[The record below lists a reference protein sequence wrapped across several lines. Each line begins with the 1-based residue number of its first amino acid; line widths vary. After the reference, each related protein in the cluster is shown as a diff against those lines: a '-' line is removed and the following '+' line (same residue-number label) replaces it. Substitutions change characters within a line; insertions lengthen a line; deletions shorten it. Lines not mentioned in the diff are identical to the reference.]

1 MKPTDNKGRA
11 WVKGQNGFTLIEL
24 LAVISII
31 GVIAALLI
39 PVAGSVSR
47 TKKINTAQA
56 ELQLIETSLE
66 SYKAQHG
73 FYPPSNALN
82 PLNNPLYYELEGVT
96 NSNGTYQTMDGNTSV
111 AVSDYSGQFNLGGVF
126 NVSRGTGEDGAVAH
140 NYLPGLKNSMIGFGT
155 NNNGIT
161 FYYLVTSVGG
171 PDPGYTPFLSQSL
184 VVTHSFYNPFR
195 YEYPGTNNPN
205 SYDLWVVLSIN
216 NTKYLVCNWSQ
227 SFQRNTTMP

>member
-11 WVKGQNGFTLIEL
+11 GMEGQNGFTLIEL

-66 SYKAQHG
+66 NYKAQHG

-82 PLNNPLYYELEGVT
+82 PLKNPLYYELEGVILT
-96 NSNGTYQTMDGNTSV
+96 NGSYATLDGNASLATS
-111 AVSDYSGQFNLGGVF
+111 AYGSHFNVGGVF
-126 NVSRGTGEDGAVAH
+126 NITRGAGEDGAVAH
-140 NYLPGLKNSMIGFGT
+140 DYLPGLKNSMIGFGT
-155 NNNGIT
+155 NINNPGIT

-171 PDPGYTPFLSQSL
+171 PDPQYFPLQYSS
-184 VVTHSFYNPFR
+184 YNPFR